1 MYNSKM
7 FVYIKFMLTALAPVA
22 FTALF
27 FKLETSS
34 KAFKSLKP
42 WTRQIIFGA
51 AFGALAVFANEFG
64 IKIGNATVNV
74 RDAAVLCAGLIFG
87 WPAGIIAGVV
97 GGIERFFSP
106 FAPIYTRDACAAAT
120 ILAGLT
126 GAFMRKF
133 IFNDKRPAFYYGF
146 LTALVVEV
154 FHMLMLIITHS
165 NDAQNAFDLVRALT
179 LPMALTS
186 AASVCLSILATNVLA
201 KERIRRSKEEFEITE
216 RIQFPLLLCVFA
228 FFAASSIFTVFYER
242 RWALDHISQDVKK
255 IITAIDANLAGEIQN
270 RTKNIRIEKDGVI
283 LILED
288 SGRVVSG
295 PDEYLGTNIF
305 EEKLSKDFL
314 EKKAQLAT
322 HRVTVDK
329 KPCYIMFKK
338 NGSHWILALIS
349 KAEVTALPDIS
360 IYVSIF
366 MDTLTFFVLFLLVFI
381 IVKILIAR
389 NVDKI
394 AASLKKITAGNLNE
408 RVNVRENKE
417 FASLSDG
424 INQTVQSLKENL
436 NKVAAQAEK
445 ELQFAQMIQASAM
458 PSVFPAYPG
467 REEFDIYA
475 KMIPAKEVGGDFY
488 DFYFAGD
495 EKLAILVADVSGKGV
510 PSAMFMMRAKTLLK
524 SLIESGL
531 SPAEVFEKANNSL
544 AEGNDAGMFLSAWL
558 GIVDLKKGSVTY
570 ANAGHKM
577 PLLLRE
583 YEDDI
588 TLDSDKNFILGGM
601 EGLSYKESQIALQDN
616 DTIFLFT
623 DGILEAQ
630 DKSSEYFGEKR
641 LLDSLKKDKKAS
653 CKDICENLVS
663 CVEDFRN
670 ETRQEDDIALLCFR
684 FKCRSMTG
692 AVEYNDVVE
701 QAVEFAL
708 KAHRDE
714 KRKSNGIPYILHPIE
729 VSAISSRLTMEREV
743 MAAALLHDTV
753 EDAGVTKEQL
763 QKKFGDRVTELVMAE
778 TEDKHREMSAAASWQ
793 TRKEE
798 SIKDLRA
805 TNDTGVKAMW
815 LSDKLSNLRSL
826 YDDWRKKG
834 DGVWQVFNQK
844 DPAKHAW
851 LYMSIIECMGDFKDT
866 PEYKEYINICQE
878 VFGSDWTFK
887 G

>member
-1 MYNSKM
+1 M
-7 FVYIKFMLTALAPVA
+7 FVYIKFILTALAPVA
-22 FTALF
+22 VTALF
-27 FKLETSS
+27 FKLQTASQ
-34 KAFKSLKP
+34 AFKKLNA
-42 WTRQIIFGA
+42 WTQQIILGA

-64 IKIGNATVNV
+64 IQIGNATVNV

-87 WPAGIIAGVV
+87 WPAGIIAGLV

-106 FAPIYTRDACAAAT
+106 FAPLYTRDACAAAT

-154 FHMLMLIITHS
+154 FHMLMLILTHS
-165 NDAQNAFDLVRALT
+165 NDAKKAFDLARALT

-186 AASVCLSILATNVLA
+186 AASVCLAIIVTNVLA
-201 KERIRRSKEEFEITE
+201 KERLRRSKEEFEITE
-216 RIQFPLLLCVFA
+216 RVQFSLLVCVLA
-228 FFAASSIFTVFYER
+228 FFAASSVFTLLYER
-242 RWALDHISQDVKK
+242 RWALGHISHETKK
-255 IITAIDANLAGEIQN
+255 IITAIDGNLAGEIQN
-270 RTKNIRIEKDGVI
+270 RTKNIRIENDGVI
-283 LILED
+283 LIIED
-288 SGRVVSG
+288 SGLVVSG
-295 PDEYLGTNIF
+295 PDKYLGTNIF
-305 EEKLSKDFL
+305 EETLSKDFL
-314 EKKAQLAT
+314 EKKESLKT
-322 HRVTVDK
+322 HRVTIEK
-329 KPCYIMFKK
+329 KPFYIMFKK
-338 NGSHWILALIS
+338 HGDYWILALIS
-349 KAEVTALPDIS
+349 QAEVMALPDIS
-360 IYVSIF
+360 IYVSLF

-381 IVKILIAR
+381 IVKILIVR

-394 AASLKKITAGNLNE
+394 ADSLKKITAGNLSE

-424 INQTVQSLKENL
+424 INKTVQSLKENL

-445 ELQFAQMIQASAM
+445 ELQFARMIQNSSM
-458 PSVFPAYPG
+458 PSVFPAYPD

-488 DFYFAGD
+488 DFYFTGD

-510 PSAMFMMRAKTLLK
+510 PSAMFMMRAKTMLK

-531 SPAEVFEKANNSL
+531 SPAEVFEKTNDAL
-544 AEGNDAGMFLSAWL
+544 AEGNEAGMFLSAWL

-583 YEDDI
+583 YADDM
-588 TLDSDKNFILGGM
+588 TLDSDKNFIIGGM
-601 EGLSYKESQIALQDN
+601 EGLSYKESQVALEDN

-623 DGILEAQ
+623 DGILETQ
-630 DKSSEYFGEKR
+630 NKDNEYFGEKR
-641 LLDSLKKDKKAS
+641 LLDSLKRNKKAS
-653 CKDICENLVS
+653 CKDICETTVS
-663 CVEDFRN
+663 CVEDFRK
-670 ETRQEDDIALLCFR
+670 EARQEDDIALLCFK

-692 AVEYNDVVE
+692 EVEYNDVVE

-714 KRKSNGIPYILHPIE
+714 KRKSNGVPYILHPIE

-763 QKKFGDRVTELVMAE
+763 LKKFGERVTELVLAE

-798 SIKDLRA
+798 SIRDLRA

-851 LYMSIIECMGDFKDT
+851 LYTSIIECMGEFKDT
-866 PEYKEYINICQE
+866 PEYKEYIDICQE
-878 VFGSDWTFK
+878 VFGDLWTFK
-887 G
+887 GAN